1 MLIPINFLL
10 SLICLLLLVKRWQ
23 AGWVWRGLLLLCLIH
38 SLNAGIS
45 TLLDSAIWH
54 KLQPVTGA
62 MLPLACLLALREQ
75 QGKPLRYG
83 LSLLPVLLMAAS
95 VTGFPQAID
104 VLMPVI
110 WFACAGL
117 MLTSLKAGSDVLP
130 TVALERSVPTV
141 RTWRWLAIML
151 IAVALLDVAVSLLV
165 NFASGA
171 GVQLLLFCGN
181 LLVCAVLS
189 LALVLAPANPV
200 QPGSVLPRQPDTGDH
215 DIFIGI
221 ERLMQEGL
229 YRRTDLNL
237 ALLARKAGIP
247 ARRVSAA
254 INALHQ
260 QSVSQ
265 YVNGWRIREACER
278 LRREDGTVIEIMEEV
293 GFLTKSN
300 FNREFRRVCGTT
312 PSEWRKSASEQTEL
326 TR

>member
-1 MLIPINFLL
+1 MLIPINFVL

-23 AGWVWRGLLLLCLIH
+23 AGWVWRALLLLCLVH

-54 KLQPVTGA
+54 KLQPLTGV
-62 MLPLACLLALREQ
+62 MLPVACLLALSEQ
-75 QGKPLRYG
+75 QGKPLKYA
-83 LSLLPVLLMAAS
+83 LSLLAVVLMAAA

-104 VLMPVI
+104 LLMPVV

-117 MLTSLKAGSDVLP
+117 MLISLKAGSDVLP
-130 TVALERSVPTV
+130 AVTLDRSVLTLK
-141 RTWRWLAIML
+141 TWRWLAVVL
-151 IAVALLDVAVSLLV
+151 IAVALLDVTVSLLV

-171 GVQLLLFCGN
+171 GVQLLLFIGN

-189 LALVLAPANPV
+189 LSLVLAPATTIQAEP
-200 QPGSVLPRQPDTGDH
+200 VLPRRPDTGDH
-215 DIFIGI
+215 EVLIGI
-221 ERLMQEGL
+221 EQLMREGL

-254 INALHQ
+254 INALRQ

-278 LRREDGTVIEIMEEV
+278 LRREEGTVIEIMEEV

-312 PSEWRKSASEQTEL
+312 PSEWRESPSEQTEL